1 MVRRYSA
8 TYGSAQAAERHAAF
22 SPGDG
27 MLVGPG
33 AEGAAH
39 TTVVPEQGGRVRVPS
54 SAPGGLT
61 NAERIRRP
69 GRRRGRGRADVVQR
83 LRSPLHTRHAP
94 RRGSRSGD
102 LHHPARGPDPHRAL
116 AAGVQPDPPSQRP
129 RLPSPRPRNAATP
142 GTSHDARPGDRTHL
156 TTGTTIG
163 GRSPAA
169 GLRRPGSDTTCRLS
183 QSRLARAGTLHSRSF
198 QGALPAELALVVT
211 ERWMRVGQ

>member
-69 GRRRGRGRADVVQR
+69 GRRRGRGRAGVVQR

-116 AAGVQPDPPSQRP
+116 APGGQPGPAPQRP
-129 RLPSPRPRNAATP
+129 RLPPARPRRAGDP
-142 GTSHDARPGDRTHL
+142 TSPPRILGRPEGRSTHL
-156 TTGTTIG
+156 STSTTIG
-163 GRSPAA
+163 GRSIVKRIATVSLETMDIVRARPE
-169 GLRRPGSDTTCRLS
+169 LRE
-183 QSRLARAGTLHSRSF
+183 
-198 QGALPAELALVVT
+198 AE
-211 ERWMRVGQ
+211 

>member
-69 GRRRGRGRADVVQR
+69 GRRRGRGRAGVVQR

-116 AAGVQPDPPSQRP
+116 APGVQPGPAPQHP
-129 RLPSPRPRNAATP
+129 RLPPARPRSAGDPTSPPRPL
-142 GTSHDARPGDRTHL
+142 GRPEGRSTNFS
-156 TTGTTIG
+156 TGTTIG
-163 GRSPAA
+163 GRSIVKRIATVSLETMDIVRARPE
-169 GLRRPGSDTTCRLS
+169 LRE
-183 QSRLARAGTLHSRSF
+183 
-198 QGALPAELALVVT
+198 AE
-211 ERWMRVGQ
+211 